1 MYLCFFPILLQLM
14 DKFAEENRLEQLNE
28 QKRRRKMLEYKREVD
43 RMLEE
48 RRIRRAEEM
57 KLLMV
62 QHKVD
67 EEAER
72 TR

>member
-1 MYLCFFPILLQLM
+1 M